1 MFSEK
6 LFPRL
11 STLLKAILSFQ
22 ATLEDLKLGK
32 QLVSLFLT
40 YVRILTKQSSAYV
53 FSREI
58 LESKYLQQMNS
69 SVVLL
74 SQKA

>member
-11 STLLKAILSFQ
+11 NTLLKAILSFQ
-22 ATLEDLKLGK
+22 ATLEDLKLEK
-32 QLVSLFLT
+32 QLVTLFLT

-69 SVVLL
+69 SIILL

>member
-1 MFSEK
+1 LFSEK

-22 ATLEDLKLGK
+22 ATLEDLKLEK
-32 QLVSLFLT
+32 QLVTLFLT

-69 SVVLL
+69 SVILL